1 MLYFFEVWCDQD
13 YLVNMNMKVAL
24 QSHMLAFVQK
34 QSWPTVH
41 ALLFFPTLTET
52 TKYLSY
58 SIQ

>member
-24 QSHMLAFVQK
+24 QSHMLAFVKK
-34 QSWPTVH
+34 QSWPTGPFSG
-41 ALLFFPTLTET
+41 LIET